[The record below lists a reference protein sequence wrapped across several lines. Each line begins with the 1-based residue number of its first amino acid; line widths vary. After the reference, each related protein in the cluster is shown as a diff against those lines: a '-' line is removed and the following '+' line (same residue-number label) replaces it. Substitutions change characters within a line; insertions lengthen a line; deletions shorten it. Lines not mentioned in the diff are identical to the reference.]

1 MRSRPASKT
10 GAIIVL
16 FAFFFSVFNASTLHA
31 NMLPTGSVIES
42 EAQETRESLIR
53 MLEKDEVQNALE
65 SRGVSASEARER
77 VDSMTVA
84 ELHQAANQI
93 DNLPSGEGGLSLL
106 GLLVVI
112 LILVLILR

>member
-42 EAQETRESLIR
+42 EAQEARESLTR

-65 SRGVSASEARER
+65 SRGISPSEARER
-77 VDSMTVA
+77 IEAMTAA
-84 ELHQAANQI
+84 ELHQTANQI
-93 DNLPSGEGGLSLL
+93 DNLPSGEGDVSALT
-106 GLLVVI
+106 
-112 LILVLILR
+112 LVLIILLLVLIIR